1 MKKTETETETTLL
14 SKDSAEPQEGNIKK
28 ISGKIL
34 LIDDEKYEKELLK
47 LALHKKNWDVD
58 LEYFMDP
65 QIAIEYLQKTKD
77 EIFLIISDMNMPK
90 ITGLEFKKALDNDEV
105 LRNKT
110 IPFIFSSTSEEKD
123 QVAAAY
129 EYRVQGY
136 FKKPNTLDKQ
146 AEMLDIIIKYWII
159 CKHPDQ
165 GDI

>member
-1 MKKTETETETTLL
+1 MKETEEKLL
-14 SKDSAEPQEGNIKK
+14 SKDSANPVKENIKQ

-47 LALHKKNWDVD
+47 LALLKKNWDVEV
-58 LEYFMDP
+58 EYFMDP
-65 QIAIEYLQKTKD
+65 EIALEYLKKTKD

-90 ITGLEFKKALDNDEV
+90 MSGLDLKKAIDSDET
-105 LRNKT
+105 LRKRT
-110 IPFIFSSTSEEKD
+110 IPFIFSSTSEEKT
-123 QVAAAY
+123 QVVSAY

-136 FKKPNTLDKQ
+136 FKKPLTSDKQ

>member
-1 MKKTETETETTLL
+1 MKETEEKLL
-14 SKDSAEPQEGNIKK
+14 SKDSTNPVKENIKQ

-47 LALHKKNWDVD
+47 LALLKKNWDVEV
-58 LEYFMDP
+58 EYFMDP
-65 QIAIEYLQKTKD
+65 EIALEYLKKTKD

-90 ITGLEFKKALDNDEV
+90 MSGLDLKKAIDSDEA
-105 LRNKT
+105 LRKRT
-110 IPFIFSSTSEEKD
+110 IPFIFSSTSEEKT

-136 FKKPNTLDKQ
+136 FKKPLTSDKQ

-159 CKHPDQ
+159 CKHPEQD
-165 GDI
+165 DI